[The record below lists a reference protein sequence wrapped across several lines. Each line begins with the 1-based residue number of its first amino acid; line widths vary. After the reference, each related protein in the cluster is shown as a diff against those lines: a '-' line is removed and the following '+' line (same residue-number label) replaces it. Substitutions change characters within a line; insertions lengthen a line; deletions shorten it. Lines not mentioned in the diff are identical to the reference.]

1 MDTKNLQNQIAELEA
16 QIEALP
22 KGSVAKKSVNGK
34 MYYYHRYNENGKRT
48 EKYID
53 FDSVDALREQI
64 DERKTLELK
73 LKELKKKVGVPVKK
87 SQKKETLSFHTS
99 ILTGDKLKKFVAD
112 VKEFKKRECYAQ
124 LHNFVYHFKIP
135 SQTISRSSL
144 QASKQE
150 M

>member
-1 MDTKNLQNQIAELEA
+1 MDTKNLQNQIAELEV

-73 LKELKKKVGVPVKK
+73 LKELKKKAGVSVKK
-87 SQKKETLSFHTS
+87 PQKKETLSFHTS

-112 VKEFKKRECYAQ
+112 VKDYKRESATHSFIILYTA
-124 LHNFVYHFKIP
+124 
-135 SQTISRSSL
+135 ISRTECLFSTVCV
-144 QASKQE
+144 APEKQL
-150 M
+150 